1 MYCKNCGKELL
12 ENSTVCFECG
22 ATTNFVAPNA
32 TQNVVTPATQNVV
45 TPAPT
50 QNVVT
55 PTATSIRPSGPV
67 EVKSKKRAAIFAIL
81 LGGCGVHDFYL
92 GFIKRGII
100 KILLSIV
107 SFGFAGAIWGVVDF
121 IRIVAGGVKTDA
133 KGNPVM

>member
-45 TPAPT
+45 TPP
-50 QNVVT
+50 
-55 PTATSIRPSGPV
+55 ATTIRPSGPV

-107 SFGFAGAIWGVVDF
+107 SLGFAGAIWGVVDF

>member
-22 ATTNFVAPNA
+22 ATTNFVAPAPTDNVSTPAA
-32 TQNVVTPATQNVV
+32 TQNVVTPA
-45 TPAPT
+45 
-50 QNVVT
+50 
-55 PTATSIRPSGPV
+55 ATTIRPSGPV

-92 GFIKRGII
+92 GFTKRGII

-107 SFGFAGAIWGVVDF
+107 SFGFAGCIWGFVDF
-121 IRIVAGGVKTDA
+121 IRIVTGCLKTDA
-133 KGNPVM
+133 KGNPIM